1 MGAVPGRLPR
11 PMLWAA
17 LALALASHL
26 GLLAAGFE
34 RLSSDDAGRVL
45 MALSLTAENALEPWI
60 WPPLHRLVLG
70 LALKLHEDAV
80 WVPRL
85 LSITAALGLMA
96 AILRLVA
103 RISGGDA
110 RVVLA
115 AALLALVTPYRLLLG
130 TVPMAD
136 ILMLL
141 LLVAGA
147 ERVLAWLQ
155 EEGARARALLVGCA
169 LVGLATA
176 VRYEAWFVAATLG
189 GTLAWR
195 WWRGQGVPFGALAAA
210 GALLSWFPLFWIAD
224 SWIWYGS
231 LDNLAITPE
240 QFKAITGDDAGRL
253 ALLLNPL
260 GKPLWQ
266 ELAWNPATWLG
277 AAMLARLA
285 RRDAAL
291 RGFAAGFMAAL
302 PLMGVTMLATS
313 AVSLAAT
320 WRLVGAWSLL
330 LLPFGALALV
340 RSAEWAAA
348 RLRAPGMAVP
358 GATATTLA
366 ALLLPAVALPAAR
379 DLRLARAEMYNWATG
394 TWRHDAEAGRAAVAE
409 LERLGGGRVVVD
421 SLGNLD
427 FLDVMVGSGA
437 PRLFVTSADAP
448 APAVGLYGPMARH
461 FRETGDTARLE
472 AYLADRFGLAA
483 GGDPAALAARGIRL
497 ALVRDAGMRAALG
510 ASPEAELVG
519 VWPDWALYRFRPKGL
534 AEARPR

>member
-1 MGAVPGRLPR
+1 MDAAPGRVPR

-17 LALALASHL
+17 LALALTLHL
-26 GLLAAGFE
+26 GLLAAGFQ
-34 RLSSDDAGRVL
+34 RLSNDEAVRVL
-45 MALSLTAENALEPWI
+45 LALSLTAENALDPWI
-60 WPPLHRLVLG
+60 WPPLHRWVLG
-70 LALKLHEDAV
+70 LALKLYEDPV

-85 LSITAALGLMA
+85 LSIAAALGLMA
-96 AILRLVA
+96 AVLRLAA
-103 RISGGDA
+103 RVSGGDA

-136 ILMLL
+136 IFMLL

-155 EEGARARALLVGCA
+155 EGRTRALLAGCA

-176 VRYEAWFVAATLG
+176 VRYEAWFVAVTLG
-189 GTLAWR
+189 GALAWR
-195 WWRGQGVPFGALAAA
+195 WWRGQGVRFGTLAAA

-224 SWIWYGS
+224 SRIWYGS
-231 LDNLAITPE
+231 LGNLAITPE
-240 QFKAITGDDAGRL
+240 QFKAIAGDDAGRL

-260 GKPLWQ
+260 GQPLWQ

-302 PLMGVTMLATS
+302 PLMGATMLAAT

-340 RSAEWAAA
+340 RLAEWVAA
-348 RLRAPGMAVP
+348 RLRAAGATVP
-358 GATATTLA
+358 GAAAALT
-366 ALLLPAVALPAAR
+366 ALLLPTVALPAAR

-394 TWRHDAEAGRAAVAE
+394 TWRHDAEAGRAALAE

-427 FLDVMVGSGA
+427 FLEVMVGSGA
-437 PRLFVTSADAP
+437 PRLFVTSADAA
-448 APAVGLYGPMARH
+448 APAVGLHVPMARH
-461 FRETGDTARLE
+461 LREIGDTARLE
-472 AYLADRFGLAA
+472 LYLADRFDLAA

-497 ALVRDAGMRAALG
+497 ALVRDAGVRAALD
-510 ASPEAELVG
+510 ASPDAELAG
-519 VWPDWALYRFRPKGL
+519 VWPDWALYRLRPTLVHGSGSS
-534 AEARPR
+534 PS